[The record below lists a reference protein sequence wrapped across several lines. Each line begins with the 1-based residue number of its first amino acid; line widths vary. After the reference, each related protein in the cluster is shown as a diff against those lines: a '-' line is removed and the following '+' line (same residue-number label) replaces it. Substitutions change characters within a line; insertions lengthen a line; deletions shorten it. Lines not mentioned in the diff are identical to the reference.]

1 MSPYITEDDLR
12 SGAPLDLVVVDHDGN
27 SMSLAE
33 WGNRARARYYSG
45 DYTGVTHAG
54 LALTSAEGVFLAQ
67 RADDPTDDPEVRQS
81 WEFPGGALDAGEQP
95 FEAAMREFLEETGLT
110 MPVDARVVNGWRSP
124 DGVYQCFVMQLDD
137 DLHDEDFKPTSEVQ
151 AVGWFTQD
159 TLPENLRPEVR
170 DSTPWDLIF
179 GPVSGNEEADMTTQ
193 ATEPESPAED
203 AAEPMEEPDYSDCS
217 CFTPG
222 PLMIHGVLAPEATPS
237 GDSRGFTEG
246 AVTTRPLRL
255 PFGWQEWTAS
265 GHDGSIT
272 VSSIDR
278 MMRKDGLIHF
288 EGMMMHSE
296 KAEEFCELLCFFG
309 QYGVSID
316 GVKGNIDTAKSKAEG
331 MVWFDAVQVA
341 GAVACSVPAFA
352 EAYVAMGPHPDMPAD
367 NSTDAM
373 TASGIE
379 TGDIIGMRPVNAEAF
394 NRGPGWVTDPKAT
407 NRIHDYWTKP
417 GQPGYEKIQWGK
429 PGDFARAKALIGEK
443 IAKHSPDKM
452 RFLNQIIAQ
461 WHHDALGYW
470 PATHA
475 KMDRAGVKA
484 AAGSLEVGEE
494 LFEEADEAGR
504 IEQVGEREDGATL
517 YELHPEGI
525 ETDAEGGGWETVLVS
540 SAASRALPPAE
551 YFTRHPDTGALV
563 IEEPDADGFRR
574 TYGYVG
580 EWGVCHIGK
589 RGRCVEVP
597 MDPTG
602 EFSDFHLGRTKTDE
616 GYLNT
621 GVMTYKV
628 EHRDAETILSE
639 TAEQQHFDN
648 IASAWCSVRLGQD
661 ERGIWFSGVV
671 LPGISDDDIVV
682 IEAAGQVSGEWLYGS
697 LRAVQAVNVPGFAV
711 VRASAAYDEN
721 DNVIALVASTFGN
734 TTECEPDAI
743 DRMAALR
750 QAYTEAKFD
759 ALRTEWESRGA

>member
-1 MSPYITEDDLR
+1 MTYYDANYL
-12 SGAPLDLVVVDHDGN
+12 
-27 SMSLAE
+27 
-33 WGNRARARYYSG
+33 RARYYAG
-45 DYTGVTHAG
+45 DTTGVTHAG

-67 RADDPTDDPEVRQS
+67 RAPDPTDDPAVAET
-81 WEFPGGALDAGEQP
+81 WEFPGGALDTGEQP
-95 FEAAMREFLEETGLT
+95 YEAAMREFLEETGLT

-179 GPVSGNEEADMTTQ
+179 GVSGNEESDMTQQVTDPEEMGEDPAEEATETPAQ
-193 ATEPESPAED
+193 EAAEEATEPD
-203 AAEPMEEPDYSDCS
+203 HSDLS
-217 CFTPG
+217 SMMPTY
-222 PLMIHGVLAPEATPS
+222 LMVHGVLAPEATPS
-237 GDSRGFTEG
+237 GDSRGFTSG
-246 AVTTRPLRL
+246 AVTSRPLRL
-255 PFGWQEWTAS
+255 PLGWQEKVAS
-265 GHDGSIT
+265 GHDGAVT
-272 VSSIDR
+272 VGSIDR
-278 MMRKDGLIHF
+278 MARKDNLIYW
-288 EGMMMHSE
+288 EGALMCSDE
-296 KAEEFCELLCFFG
+296 ADEFTDLLMFFG
-309 QYGVSID
+309 QYGLSID
-316 GVKGNIDTAKSKAEG
+316 GVKGNVDSAKSKADG

-341 GAVACSVPAFA
+341 GATACAVPAFA
-352 EAYVAMGPHPDMPAD
+352 EAYVALGPSPDMPAE
-367 NSTDAM
+367 TTPAALA
-373 TASGIE
+373 ASGFGE
-379 TGDIIGMRPVNAEAF
+379 TDIIGARREEF

-504 IEQVGEREDGATL
+504 IEQVGEREDGAIL
-517 YELHPEGI
+517 YELHPQGI

-540 SAASRALPPAE
+540 SAASRALPPAD
-551 YFTRHPDTGALV
+551 YFTRHPDSGALV
-563 IEEPDADGFRR
+563 IEEPDEDGFRR

-628 EHRDAETILSE
+628 DHRDAETILSE

-648 IASAWCSVRLGQD
+648 IANAWCSVRLGQD

-711 VRASAAYDEN
+711 VRASAAYDED

-750 QAYTEAKFD
+750 QAYTEAKFE
-759 ALRTEWESRGA
+759 AMRAEWESRGA